1 MKKMP
6 LDIIKPSLGGQIA
19 NEMPHIVKEKRNAA
33 REEIT
38 AAVALLTLY
47 VCLERI
53 IFMVG

>member
-1 MKKMP
+1 MP